1 MSRPPEDQG
10 APITDKAQLVEWFS
24 SAAKPRSAWRVGTEH
39 EKFAFRLSDLRRL
52 PYEGAD
58 GIGAILD
65 GLTRFGW
72 TPIQEHGKTIALT
85 HSGCAITL
93 EPGGQF
99 ELSGAPLDNL
109 HQTCDEVHSHLAQV
123 KEVCDELGV
132 GMLGLG
138 FDPKWRRE
146 DIGWMPKGRYEIMK
160 RYMPLKGNL
169 GIDMMKRTCTV
180 QVNLDFESEA
190 DMVEKYRISLA
201 LQPLATALFAN
212 SPFVE
217 GKPSGFTSFRSNVW
231 TDTDPDRCGML
242 PFVFED
248 GFGYERYVDYLLDV
262 PMYFAYRDNA
272 YIDVAGKSFRDFMAG
287 TLPEL
292 KNHTASMGDWSDHTT
307 TVFQEVRLKKYIE
320 MRGADGGP
328 WSRLCA
334 LPALWVGLL
343 YDKGVQD
350 QAWQL
355 CRDWTVAEHQE
366 LRDAVPRDGLKVQFR
381 GRSLAAWGQDV
392 LALAREGLRRRKR
405 LDSSG
410 NDETGFLGV
419 LDEIAGSG
427 RTPAEE
433 LLDAYETR
441 WGRSVDSVFEELRY

>member
-10 APITDKAQLVEWFS
+10 ASITDKAQLVEWFS
-24 SAAKPRSAWRVGTEH
+24 SSVKPRDKWLIGTEH
-39 EKFAFRLSDLRRL
+39 EKFAFRLSDLKRL
-52 PYEGAD
+52 PYEGVD

-65 GLTRFGW
+65 GLVRFGW
-72 TPIQEHGKTIALT
+72 EPVQEHGKTIALT
-85 HSGCAITL
+85 HGGCAITL

-109 HQTCDEVHSHLAQV
+109 HQTCNEVHTHLAQV
-123 KEVCDELGV
+123 REVCDELGV
-132 GMLGLG
+132 GMLGIG
-138 FDPKWRRE
+138 FDPKWTRE
-146 DIGWMPKGRYEIMK
+146 DIGWMPKGRYAIMK

-212 SPFVE
+212 SPFYE
-217 GKPSGFTSFRSNVW
+217 GKPSGFTSFRSHVW

-248 GFGYERYVDYLLDV
+248 GFGFERYVDYLLDV
-262 PMYFAYRDNA
+262 PMYFVYRDNR
-272 YIDVAGKSFRDFMAG
+272 YIDVAGKSFRDFIAG
-287 TLPEL
+287 KLPEAGG
-292 KNHTASMGDWSDHTT
+292 HTASMGDWSDHTT
-307 TVFQEVRLKKYIE
+307 TVFQEVRLKKYME

-328 WSRLCA
+328 WSSLCA

-355 CRDWTVAEHQE
+355 CRDWTVDEHQM
-366 LRDAVPRDGLKVQFR
+366 LRDRVPREGLKVEFR
-381 GRSLAAWGQDV
+381 GRSLAAWGRDV

-405 LDSSG
+405 LDSTG

-419 LDEIAGSG
+419 LDAIAASG

-433 LLDAYETR
+433 LLEAYDTR
-441 WGRSVDSVFEELRY
+441 WGGSVDPVFKELRY

>member
-52 PYEGAD
+52 PYEGPD
-58 GIGAILD
+58 GIGAILG

-72 TPIQEHGKTIALT
+72 EPIQEHGKTIALT
-85 HSGCAITL
+85 HAGCAITL

-109 HQTCDEVHSHLAQV
+109 HQTCDEVHTHLAQV

-160 RYMPLKGNL
+160 RYMPLKGSM

-212 SPFVE
+212 SPFYE
-217 GKPSGFTSFRSNVW
+217 GKPSGFTSFRSHVW

-262 PMYFAYRDNA
+262 PMYFAYRDET

-292 KNHTASMGDWSDHTT
+292 AGHTASMGDWSDHTT

-328 WSRLCA
+328 WNRLCA

-366 LRDAVPRDGLKVQFR
+366 LRDAVPRDGLKVEFR
-381 GRSLAAWGQDV
+381 GRSLAAWGRDV

-405 LDSSG
+405 LDSTG

-419 LDEIAGSG
+419 LDVIAESG
-427 RTPAEE
+427 RTPAED
-433 LLDAYETR
+433 LLKSFETT
-441 WGRSVDSVFEELRY
+441 WGGSVDPVFQELRY